1 MTRADYAGSHIKL
14 SVRRLMWA
22 RRSQGIF
29 FLATMDI
36 IPWPIAMALLM
47 SLEIPNVWEPLG
59 ESAVWRHNSF
69 RAAASTI
76 GVQQFSNNFSLTSY
90 QEAEDVASALQ
101 LGEIRC
107 DGCVACGA
115 DALLVTLH
123 RLRFEGSYENMR
135 ENRLYNY
142 PGSRWSLSKM
152 KSIVKGTLKRIHHLH
167 GHRITWSGYCFNPAR
182 ASVYAAAMA
191 AKFGTPLPVFS
202 NVPYIIDGT
211 HRRQSR
217 PQSVGGLD
225 LQREYYNGWL
235 HAHCLGFQSVMAP
248 DGMFASLTGPFP
260 GSRNDRQKLHL
271 SNLVA
276 KFTTH
281 LPGYKILGDSGYTY
295 NPASIILRC
304 FPGGGNWPP
313 TDPRKLF
320 NDDLARV
327 RVAVEW
333 PFAHVKNHF
342 RFVDQKDKMKL
353 CTNVAVMYRSAAFL
367 HNVLLTLGYGNRELS
382 MSFGVQPPTLAQ
394 YLA

>member
-1 MTRADYAGSHIKL
+1 MGGNKVRAMTRADYTGSHIKL

-36 IPWPIAMALLM
+36 VPWPVAVALLM

-69 RAAASTI
+69 RAAAYTI

-90 QEAEDVASALQ
+90 QEAEDVAAALQ

-182 ASVYAAAMA
+182 ASVCAAAIQRWQQNSA
-191 AKFGTPLPVFS
+191 LR
-202 NVPYIIDGT
+202 Y
-211 HRRQSR
+211 QYSR
-217 PQSVGGLD
+217 TFRTL
-225 LQREYYNGWL
+225 
-235 HAHCLGFQSVMAP
+235 
-248 DGMFASLTGPFP
+248 LTGLTDANQ
-260 GSRNDRQKLHL
+260 GRN
-271 SNLVA
+271 
-276 KFTTH
+276 
-281 LPGYKILGDSGYTY
+281 P
-295 NPASIILRC
+295 
-304 FPGGGNWPP
+304 
-313 TDPRKLF
+313 
-320 NDDLARV
+320 
-327 RVAVEW
+327 
-333 PFAHVKNHF
+333 
-342 RFVDQKDKMKL
+342 
-353 CTNVAVMYRSAAFL
+353 
-367 HNVLLTLGYGNRELS
+367 
-382 MSFGVQPPTLAQ
+382 
-394 YLA
+394 